1 MHCKQGIRL
10 SALALGVLLGSGLGT
25 PALADN
31 EVGCGI
37 GTRLM
42 QGKTGLFPHLLASC
56 TNGYTLQSV
65 SLTFNA
71 FGCDTTG
78 AVTADAEL
86 RKFAAANIDQLS
98 RDAARGEGE
107 SLSAL
112 AYLLQLP
119 AEEHGAFGL
128 FVRDHFVE
136 LFPNQ
141 DVSSNEV
148 LELLVPAARRAAR
161 PELTARG
168 PRRLQATGA
177 STPPI
182 QSDSDPL

>member
-1 MHCKQGIRL
+1 MHGKQGIRF
-10 SALALGVLLGSGLGT
+10 SALALGVLLALGLGT

-31 EVGCGI
+31 DVGCGI

-71 FGCDTTG
+71 FGCDSTG

-107 SLSAL
+107 TLSAL

-119 AEEHGAFGL
+119 AEQHDAFGL

-148 LELLVPAARRAAR
+148 LDSLYRLLDEQPVQ
-161 PELTARG
+161 G
-168 PRRLQATGA
+168 
-177 STPPI
+177 
-182 QSDSDPL
+182 

>member
-1 MHCKQGIRL
+1 MYRKQGIRF
-10 SALALGVLLGSGLGT
+10 SALALGVLLALWLGT

-31 EVGCGI
+31 DVGCGI
-37 GTRLM
+37 GTRLFE
-42 QGKTGLFPHLLASC
+42 GKTGLMPHLLASC

-65 SLTFNA
+65 SLTFNS
-71 FGCDTTG
+71 FGCDSTG

-86 RKFAAANIDQLS
+86 RKFAAAHIDQIS

-119 AEEHGAFGL
+119 AEQHDAFGL

-141 DVSSNEV
+141 HVSSSEV
-148 LELLVPAARRAAR
+148 LDSLYRLLDEQRVQ
-161 PELTARG
+161 G
-168 PRRLQATGA
+168 
-177 STPPI
+177 
-182 QSDSDPL
+182 